1 MTYLGYK
8 IAHDP
13 GYKNKSDFFYYP
25 GFKSVT
31 CVGYAIYFDNL
42 DQNLNL
48 GYEQFYN
55 LGYDL

>member
-31 CVGYAIYFDNL
+31 CVGYAL
-42 DQNLNL
+42 E
-48 GYEQFYN
+48 EQFICKTYIGN
-55 LGYDL
+55 KFKT

>member
-31 CVGYAIYFDNL
+31 CVGYAL
-42 DQNLNL
+42 E
-48 GYEQFYN
+48 EQFLLCTTYIGN
-55 LGYDL
+55 KFKT